1 MIGLSE
7 VEGIRLRTP
16 PGAGDSRPSAGPP
29 AWAPGPPASGSAW
42 FKVLLC
48 VLFLAFSASAWWA
61 LPAVL
66 YYVLFLIPNYLCG
79 EYVSGKFFGEEF
91 GRSISEKEFSVARI
105 FVGVL
110 MALLLLCV
118 IHGLAALLRL

>member
-1 MIGLSE
+1 MGLSE
-7 VEGIRLRTP
+7 VEGIRLRRP

-29 AWAPGPPASGSAW
+29 AWAPGPPAPVSAW
-42 FKVLLC
+42 VRVLLC

-66 YYVLFLIPNYLCG
+66 YYVLFFIPSYACG
-79 EYVSGKFFGEEF
+79 EYVSAKLFGEEF

-105 FVGVL
+105 LVGVV
-110 MALLLLCV
+110 MTLLLLCV